1 MAMEF
6 LMILT
11 TAPIVST
18 LNKQMRTKTEWG
30 MCVIAVPMIC
40 RMILIVM
47 GYVGMWITVL
57 IAVTYSNWMQMK
69 IVSGMYVTLILGVG
83 SADTRSV
90 SRSVKFGLL
99 D

>member
-1 MAMEF
+1 
-6 LMILT
+6 
-11 TAPIVST
+11 
-18 LNKQMRTKTEWG
+18 
-30 MCVIAVPMIC
+30 
-40 RMILIVM
+40 LIVM
-47 GYVGMWITVL
+47 GYVGMQITVL